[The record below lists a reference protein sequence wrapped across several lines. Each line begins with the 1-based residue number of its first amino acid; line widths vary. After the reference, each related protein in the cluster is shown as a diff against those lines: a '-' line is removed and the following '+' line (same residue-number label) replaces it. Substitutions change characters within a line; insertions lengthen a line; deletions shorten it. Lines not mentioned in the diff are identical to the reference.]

1 MSEASE
7 IGEFHCCC
15 TGDCHHD
22 SVHDCVDSL
31 VEHIKELAK
40 DCKQAES
47 IGDEYAKMYC
57 EMHTRWVRIAKGK
70 FARALTELIEE
81 GKASSDGRKAII
93 NSDVIDTVERLFAKA
108 NE

>member
-22 SVHDCVDSL
+22 SVHDCVDCL
-31 VEHIKELAK
+31 VEHIKELAN
-40 DCKQAES
+40 DCKQAEQ

-57 EMHTRWVRIAKGK
+57 GIHKRWTRLARGK
-70 FARALTELIEE
+70 FARTLARVIEE
-81 GKASSDGRKAII
+81 GKASSDGRKSIV
-93 NSDVIDTVERLFAKA
+93 NSDLIDQLENSFAKA
-108 NE
+108 IE